1 MKIHAIQTGSVAV
14 KQSQRDGSRGAGNG
28 AGNRKGTCICSRNI
42 KIGEQ

>member
-28 AGNRKGTCICSRNI
+28 KGACINPRNI